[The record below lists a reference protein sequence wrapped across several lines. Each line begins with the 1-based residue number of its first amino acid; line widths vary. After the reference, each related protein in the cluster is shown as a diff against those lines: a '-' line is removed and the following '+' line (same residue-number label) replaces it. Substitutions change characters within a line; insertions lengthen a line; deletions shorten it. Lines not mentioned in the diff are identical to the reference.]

1 VSRIALGLLTLALLG
16 PLQAQQAK
24 PAPPAAWPVPALDD
38 KTYKRW
44 LEFIRP
50 GPGDLTW
57 KKIPWRNDLLAAV
70 QEAKT
75 LQRPLLLWSDQG
87 NPLGLV
93 DMAPSFNTVVA
104 RNLVWADDEVQ
115 KLAANFLPVTAEV
128 WTLATGTGPA
138 SEFFHKAGGPTAGGA
153 AHGLYIFTPDGE
165 GLGFQF
171 LARPKEPVVAL
182 MTGALKK
189 WTEIAAKKG
198 YTPKPVPPLTSKET
212 WPEQAAKSGLFL
224 VAHAR
229 DLPRGATLHPGK
241 DDVERG
247 MWNLS
252 FLDFT
257 EKEAQ
262 GFLPSGGSKS
272 AVPEAVLKKLV
283 RRHLGDFSHGNN
295 GGYAVDVAFKKGSMT
310 TETVSVKEPF
320 VTVRLHGEISLE
332 QGTEGYDPKV
342 HGQQLAIL
350 GDHRIDQPGLF
361 GFQGTFHGKATF
373 DLQRKKFVLFELVAA
388 GTRKGLRGKDDYL
401 PAPIGFAFSIEGQP
415 EKPSAGDKKTG
426 GP

>member
-1 VSRIALGLLTLALLG
+1 MRVRILGLVTLAVVLG
-16 PLQAQQAK
+16 PLHAQQPK
-24 PAPPAAWPVPALDD
+24 TAPPTAWAVPTLDD
-38 KTYKRW
+38 KSYKRW

-50 GPGDLTW
+50 GPDDLKW
-57 KKIPWRNDLLAAV
+57 KKIPWRNDLLSAV
-70 QEAKT
+70 AEAKT
-75 LQRPLLLWSDQG
+75 LQRPILLWSDQG

-115 KLAANFLPVTAEV
+115 KLAAHFLPATAEV

-153 AHGLYIFTPDGE
+153 AHGLYLFTPDGE

-171 LARPKEPVVAL
+171 LARPKEAVVAL
-182 MTGALKK
+182 LTGALQK
-189 WTEIAAKKG
+189 WSGIAARKG
-198 YTPKPVPPLTSKET
+198 YKPKPVPLLTSKET

-224 VAHAR
+224 VVHAR
-229 DLPRGATLHPGK
+229 DLPRGNTLHPGK
-241 DDVERG
+241 DDLERS
-247 MWNLS
+247 MWNHA

-262 GFLPSGGSKS
+262 GFVPSAGSKT
-272 AVPEAVLKKLV
+272 AVPDAVLKKLV

-295 GGYAVDVAFKKGSMT
+295 GGYNPEVAFKKGSLT
-310 TETVSVKEPF
+310 AETVSVQDPLI
-320 VTVRLHGEISLE
+320 TVRLHGEITLE
-332 QGTEGYDPKV
+332 QGCEGYDPKI

-361 GFQGTFHGKATF
+361 GFQGTFHGKAVF
-373 DLQRKKFVLFELVAA
+373 DARRKKFVVFELVAA

-401 PAPIGFAFSIEGQP
+401 PAPLGFAFSIEGQTSD
-415 EKPSAGDKKTG
+415 EKKRGAP
-426 GP
+426 